1 MKISVKKL
9 LFYILLFFIVQAVFI
24 FLKKDLK
31 IIEIANREIT
41 YSSKAILVYFG
52 LLVVDFINSR
62 IGKKSRNT
70 EI

>member
-1 MKISVKKL
+1 MKISIKKL

-31 IIEIANREIT
+31 IIEIANREFT

-70 EI
+70 